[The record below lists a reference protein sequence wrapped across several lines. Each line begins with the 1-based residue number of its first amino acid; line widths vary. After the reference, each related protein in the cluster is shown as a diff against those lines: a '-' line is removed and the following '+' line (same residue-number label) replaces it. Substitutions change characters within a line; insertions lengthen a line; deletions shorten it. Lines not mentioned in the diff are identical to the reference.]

1 MTLPNT
7 PENAPV
13 DPPTKDKPAPKP
25 RKRRRWIWITLG
37 SVLLLLVIV
46 IALLP
51 TFLASGAGRSMLLP
65 SISKAV
71 APKGKLEISSWS
83 FGWFTPVK
91 VEGIRITDA
100 DGRQLVQ
107 ANVQT
112 GLTLL
117 GAITGNLD
125 LGQDAKVTADVNDT
139 IDANGKSRLA
149 DTLGVYDWP
158 PSTEPAK
165 LPAGLKGKVRIE
177 ATSTIELPN
186 SPVKTVRVEP
196 GTAFDIDLNNTEAG
210 IGIDGKA
217 FVAPIGQKATT
228 FTVKG
233 TADVIEKRAIAIDL
247 TKNVIQLT
255 AGYDRIDGP
264 LLTAVAAMA
273 GKPETTVEGTTTGTI
288 TFDLKPG
295 SPGTVVGKLD
305 INGLSINAPA
315 STTKLATGT
324 LNLNATVPAGGAP
337 RVVTT
342 GDLKGLTLTRDG
354 KVELDNE
361 TVTLNSDVTIDTT
374 QPGITKLTI
383 AALQAAAPSGLIDI
397 KKVGDAPAV
406 VVIRGSAVG
415 GDAQFRASGN
425 LAKLAAIAGLPL
437 QRGVFDSTLVVRTV
451 TEKNLYYLTLKG
463 SASKLDAA
471 PALKNEAVSF
481 GIDSYVPTDLSR
493 SDIWGEISS
502 AFATIKLS
510 DVGINLAPGKAPLEM
525 LERATL
531 EGTVASMPKL
541 CSLLHAMAPAQKDVA
556 PLEFVTG
563 SATFNGTV
571 KRDDAAKATS
581 IALTFNGESFA
592 IARGKSGVNW
602 AQPVTANVVAQLRN
616 DGPKLSQVEV
626 SKLDANLPNTL
637 TVSMPTPVKL
647 TNLAGGKPDAQGEIA
662 LDGQLG
668 PLGLLLQTL
677 QGSETNP
684 IGLIGKL
691 SAKQSVG
698 TTGGGNVITLSGSAD
713 LSKLKSIDPN
723 AQPIP
728 ESLQTLAVS
737 NELVLDLGA
746 NKATIKRLDVTA
758 PNDPETLAISM
769 TGTVNDLGKQNALD
783 GVSLKLKHDFANIAT
798 LLKSMKP
805 EQFADLQMEG
815 KGESTFVVN
824 GSYPSVD
831 AAGKPLDPKQAIRQ
845 LKGGGTLVIQRVFFK
860 GADLTNVNVPLTLAD
875 GAITIAYPDKT
886 GRDRFPQPIA
896 INGGKLYHGGIYVDL
911 KTPSPTL
918 SIAKDQV
925 LVENMQLTD
934 LLAAQLGKYVSV
946 LFSNTEKASGIVNI
960 KSIRFDQ
967 VPFDVTTA
975 KGEQVGKLEIRIDDL
990 YLNGQVP
997 KLLSSA
1003 LDLGTDGMRGKIS
1016 GSVVEFRDGASFSD
1030 VTFVIVRQERVTD
1043 DKGKPRDVVHEL
1055 PLRFAGQI
1063 DLKQMSLLNT
1073 QLEFPTQLIKS
1084 REVQKV
1090 LGATAV
1096 IPIRGALAS
1105 PQIDFAGFIQE
1116 NLRKGLLNPNTL
1128 QGLFG
1133 GDKDKDKKKDQP
1145 KK

>member
-1 MTLPNT
+1 MTQPDRIDPLSTDP
-7 PENAPV
+7 NAPQT
-13 DPPTKDKPAPKP
+13 PPAPKK
-25 RKRRRWIWITLG
+25 KRRRWIWITLA
-37 SVLLLLVIV
+37 SLLILLLLVV
-46 IALLP
+46 ALAP
-51 TFLASGAGRSMLLP
+51 TVLASGVGRSMLLP
-65 SISKAV
+65 TISKAV
-71 APKGKLEISSWS
+71 APKGKLEISNWS
-83 FGWFTPVK
+83 FGWFSPVK

-125 LGQDAKVTADVNDT
+125 LGPDAKIVADVNDT

-158 PSTEPAK
+158 PTTEPAR

-196 GTAFDIDLNNTEAG
+196 GTAFDIDLSNIEAG

-217 FVAPIGQKATT
+217 LVAPQGQQPTT

-233 TADVIEKRAIAIDL
+233 TADVIENRAVAIDL

-264 LLTAVAAMA
+264 LLTAIAAMA
-273 GKPETTVEGTTTGTI
+273 GQPTTTIDGNTTGTI

-295 SPGTVVGKLD
+295 SPGSVVGKLELTGID
-305 INGLSINAPA
+305 VKAP
-315 STTKLATGT
+315 TGQKLIRKGT
-324 LNLNATVPAGGAP
+324 LLLNVTVPTGAAP
-337 RVVTT
+337 RLVVA
-342 GDLKGLTLTRDG
+342 GQLEGVSVLRDG
-354 KVELDNE
+354 KADLDNE

-383 AALQAAAPSGLIDI
+383 TSLQAAAPSGLIDI

-406 VVIRGSAVG
+406 VMIRGSAIG

-425 LAKLAAIAGLPL
+425 LAKLGAIAGLPL
-437 QRGVFDSTLVVRTV
+437 QRGVFDSTLVIRTV

-471 PALKNEAVSF
+471 PALKNESVSF

-502 AFATIKLS
+502 AFATIKLT

-531 EGTVASMPKL
+531 DGTVASMPKL

-563 SATFNGTV
+563 SATFNGNV
-571 KRDDAAKATS
+571 KRDDASKTTNVAF
-581 IALTFNGESFA
+581 TFNGDSFA
-592 IARGKSGVNW
+592 IARGKTGVNW

-647 TNLAGGKPDAQGEIA
+647 TNLVGGKPDVQGEIA

-691 SAKQSVG
+691 NAKQSIG
-698 TTGGGNVITLSGSAD
+698 TTGGGNVITLSGNLD
-713 LSKLKSIDPN
+713 LSRLRPIDPN

-728 ESLQTLAVS
+728 ESLQTLAIKNDVVIDLATGRADVRQVQIAAP
-737 NELVLDLGA
+737 NEPEALAVTLSGAIGKLGTENVLDAVAVRVQYDLA
-746 NKATIKRLDVTA
+746 KLSPLIQPLLREKAE
-758 PNDPETLAISM
+758 N
-769 TGTVNDLGKQNALD
+769 
-783 GVSLKLKHDFANIAT
+783 FAA
-798 LLKSMKP
+798 
-805 EQFADLQMEG
+805 EG
-815 KGESTFVVN
+815 KGDETFKLE
-824 GSYPSVD
+824 GSYPLVD
-831 AAGKPLDPKQAIRQ
+831 SAGKPLPRSTSIRS
-845 LKGGGTLVIQRVFFK
+845 LSGGGVLRAKRVYYK
-860 GADLTNVNVPLTLAD
+860 GADLTAVELPITLKD
-875 GAITIAYPDKT
+875 GIASITYPGKT
-886 GRDRFPQPIA
+886 GRDRFPPATQV
-896 INGGKLYHGGIYVDL
+896 NGGQLYLAGMFVDL
-911 KTPSPTL
+911 KTPVPTL
-918 SIAKDQV
+918 SVARDQV
-925 LVENMQLTD
+925 IIENMQLNAV
-934 LLAAQLGKYVSV
+934 LANQLGRYVSV
-946 LFSNTEKASGIVNI
+946 LFTEANKASGIVNV
-960 KSIRFDQ
+960 KSIRVDALPLDVASARDQ
-967 VPFDVTTA
+967 
-975 KGEQVGKLEIRIDDL
+975 QVGRIEISVDGL
-990 YLNGQVP
+990 YLDGQVP
-997 KLLSSA
+997 KLLAQA
-1003 LDLGTDGMRGKIS
+1003 LDLGSDGIRGTIS
-1016 GSVVEFRDGASFSD
+1016 GSIVEFSNGLSNSD
-1030 VTFVIVRQERVTD
+1030 LSFVIRRTERVRD
-1043 DKGKPRDVVHEL
+1043 DKGKEREVAIDL
-1055 PLRFAGQI
+1055 PLRFAGKI
-1063 DLKQMSLLNT
+1063 DLKQMTLVDT
-1073 QLEFPTQLIKS
+1073 RLEFPTQLIKS

-1105 PQIDFAGFIQE
+1105 PQIDWAGFLQE
-1116 NLRKGLLNPNTL
+1116 NLRKGLLNPGAL

-1133 GDKDKDKKKDQP
+1133 GDKKDGDKK
-1145 KK
+1145 